1 MTTVVEDLGQIRVI
15 ELADGFVEGAH
26 LDNVVGDS
34 SLRRFHLTDDPETRI
49 CFFYR
54 GYGMNEPTAAAFS
67 KVLESDDH
75 VLAAEELAV
84 LEDLIGEKANK
95 EAFAIAGARTEAVAG
110 RRVLIVEGTYKA
122 TGERSCTVYVN
133 ADGTGRFVQ
142 EIFFQARMDGYL
154 PKFPLFSESLMSIEW
169 K

>member
-1 MTTVVEDLGQIRVI
+1 MTTVVEDVGQIQLI

-34 SLRRFHLTDDPETRI
+34 SLRRFHLKDDPETRI

-54 GYGMNEPTAAAFS
+54 GYGVNEPTAEAFS
-67 KVLESDDH
+67 NVLESPDH
-75 VLAAEELAV
+75 VLAPVELAV
-84 LEDLIGEKANK
+84 LGDLIGEKANH
-95 EAFAIAGARTEAVAG
+95 EVFSIAGARTEQVAD

-122 TGERSCTVYVN
+122 TGERNCTVYIN
-133 ADGTGRFVQ
+133 ADGTGKFVQ
-142 EIFFQARMDGYL
+142 EIFFQAPADRYL
-154 PKFPLFSESLMSIEW
+154 PNFPLFSESLMSVEW